1 MIDALLNEK
10 YGFRVGGGGGV
21 WDCLVVLMSRCP
33 AFQSEDI
40 MDVTVETSM
49 MQSKIL
55 HYR

>member
-10 YGFRVGGGGGV
+10 YGFRVGGVGLFGCIDV
-21 WDCLVVLMSRCP
+21 CCP

-40 MDVTVETSM
+40 MNVTVETSM